1 MPMNKVARAL
11 RGVLRVAMVLAWIS
25 LLVITVITFTE
36 VIYRNVLNSSLSVV
50 IGIVEVLLV
59 VMVYAG
65 VAPTQSARA
74 HVAVD
79 AFTSRLKRYRKLA
92 VESLA
97 NLITIA
103 VVGLFTAATIPPALE
118 ATREGESRA
127 GLVPVPIW
135 PARIA
140 ISIGFGLLLLLLVAQ
155 AVNRIRHDAD
165 EPSEAADGEGDGLLG
180 VEGTNP

>member
-1 MPMNKVARAL
+1 MNTVDRVL
-11 RGVLRVAMVLAWIS
+11 RGVVRVAMVLAWIS
-25 LLVITVITFTE
+25 LLVITGFTFTE
-36 VIYRNVLNSSLSVV
+36 VIYRNVLNSSLGVV
-50 IGIVEVLLV
+50 IGMVEVLLV
-59 VMVYAG
+59 VMVFAG
-65 VAPTQSARA
+65 VAPTQVARA

-79 AFTSRLKRYRKLA
+79 AFTSRMKRYAKLA

-103 VVGLFTAATIPPALE
+103 VVGLFTAASIPPALE

-127 GLVPVPIW
+127 GLVAVPIW

-140 ISIGFGLLLLLLVAQ
+140 ISVGFGLLLLLLLLAQ

-165 EPSEAADGEGDGLLG
+165 DDGSLG
-180 VEGTNP
+180 VEETKP